1 LTFEVEFYTLEG
13 INMEAEM
20 YVQAAMMARKV
31 VKVTGADKMIEDL
44 VKKFLSNKVEEALG
58 KQRSKKELKLIENK
72 FNEYMERS
80 YKNYIYMNTI
90 VFRNQQKTIDDLYI
104 PLTVSKRNVFD
115 ASCEEDVND
124 ILINSYKDDFLPNYK
139 KVLLID
145 QAGMG
150 KSTIAKYLY
159 LSSINESKGI
169 PILIELRRLSQEKD
183 IIDFIMNEINGI
195 SEHFDKEGVLKLI
208 ERGDFIFFFDG
219 YDEIKKEYKTQVT
232 EKLQNFVDK
241 AGNNNFLMTSRE
253 EDELLSFGN
262 FQSFYIYPLKK
273 EEAYNLIKKYS
284 DDKEEI
290 SKLLIK
296 KIEEDKNFEIIKE
309 FLENPLMVSLLCESF
324 KYKQSIPHKKDAF
337 YRQVYDALFETH
349 DYSKRAGYYREKK
362 SGLNLEE
369 FHKILRTIGF
379 ITLTKG
385 VSYSKEELIN
395 IVHNSK
401 IKNRGIEF
409 NENDLVYDLIHNVP
423 IFIKDGIEYRW
434 SHKSF
439 QEYFA
444 ASYVCY
450 DSDEKT
456 TLLRKMFE
464 GNKMNRY
471 YNVLDFCYDIDY
483 KSFMRSI
490 ILPTIED
497 LEKFFCKE
505 YDDDVYKNFDED
517 ELLLRKT
524 MLFNHK
530 KVYMYILSESE
541 KNYFSN
547 NGVSRLERNK
557 YIKDKFPIE
566 KEGISNGLIVDGLFA
581 VHGFKKENIMNLL
594 KLLKRKE
601 SNLVCHVIHSFFPN
615 SRLID
620 TFNCGLHTFE
630 DNVDNELNKK
640 ENFKLAND
648 ILGKYLELSA
658 TESRNVVFNY
668 NECIS
673 IKREIEK
680 EMEEEK
686 SDIDFL

>member
-1 LTFEVEFYTLEG
+1 
-13 INMEAEM
+13 MEAEM
-20 YVQAAMMARKV
+20 YVQAAMMASKV
-31 VKVTGADKMIEDL
+31 VKVTGADEMIKNL
-44 VKKFLSNKVEEALG
+44 VKKFLSNKVEEELG

-115 ASCEEDVND
+115 SSYKEDEIY
-124 ILINSYKDDFLPNYK
+124 ILINSYKDDFLPKYK

-208 ERGDFIFFFDG
+208 ERGDFIFFLDG
-219 YDEIKKEYKTQVT
+219 YDEINKEYKTQVT

-241 AGNNNFLMTSRE
+241 AGNNTFLMTSRE

-273 EEAYNLIKKYS
+273 EEAYNLIKKYN
-284 DDKEEI
+284 DDNEEV

-296 KIEEDKNFEIIKE
+296 KIEDDKNFEVIKE

-337 YRQVYDALFETH
+337 YRQVYDALFEKH

-385 VSYSKEELIN
+385 ISYSKEEFIN
-395 IVHNSK
+395 ILHNSK
-401 IKNRGIEF
+401 TKNTGIEF
-409 NENDLVYDLIHNVP
+409 NENDLAYDLVHNVP

-444 ASYVCY
+444 ASYICY
-450 DSDEKT
+450 DSDEKDIV
-456 TLLRKMFE
+456 LKKISQD
-464 GNKMNRY
+464 NKINKY

-483 KSFMRSI
+483 KAFIRNILYPLLIELNIFYNQMYVCDEYKNYSI
-490 ILPTIED
+490 KD
-497 LEKFFCKE
+497 LEIRKKLLFQCNYVYIKQLKE
-505 YDDDVYKNFDED
+505 EENKVNFKEFI
-517 ELLLRKT
+517 EKSGL
-524 MLFNHK
+524 
-530 KVYMYILSESE
+530 KVKYEIIPNNILEIG
-541 KNYFSN
+541 
-547 NGVSRLERNK
+547 NGVFIYLE
-557 YIKDKFPIE
+557 
-566 KEGISNGLIVDGLFA
+566 
-581 VHGFKKENIMNLL
+581 FKKNLL
-594 KLLKRKE
+594 KLLEMLYYKNSSIVDVELWEKISKNRNGDKHLKEVRKVVKDE
-601 SNLVCHVIHSFFPN
+601 YVIN
-615 SRLID
+615 
-620 TFNCGLHTFE
+620 
-630 DNVDNELNKK
+630 DNINNTLNKK
-640 ENFKLAND
+640 DIFKSVNELLMD
-648 ILGKYLELSA
+648 INLLNNSMI
-658 TESRNVVFNY
+658 TFNY
-668 NECIS
+668 QNCMLLKE
-673 IKREIEK
+673 KIEK
-680 EMEEEK
+680 EIDEEK
-686 SDIDFL
+686 TDLYYL

>member
-1 LTFEVEFYTLEG
+1 MTFEVEFYTLEG
-13 INMEAEM
+13 INMEAELCA
-20 YVQAAMMARKV
+20 QAIIAASKV
-31 VKVTGADKMIEDL
+31 VKSTGADEMIKDL

-115 ASCEEDVND
+115 SSYEEEEIY
-124 ILINSYKDDFLPNYK
+124 ILINSYKDDFLPKYK
-139 KVLLID
+139 RVLLID

-208 ERGDFIFFFDG
+208 ERGDFIFFLDG
-219 YDEIKKEYKTQVT
+219 YDEINKEYKTQVT

-241 AGNNNFLMTSRE
+241 AGNNTFLMTSRE

-273 EEAYNLIKKYS
+273 EEAYNLIKKYN
-284 DDKEEI
+284 DDNEEI
-290 SKLLIK
+290 SRLLMK

-337 YRQVYDALFETH
+337 YRQVYDALFEKH

-395 IVHNSK
+395 IIYNSK
-401 IKNRGIEF
+401 RKNIGLEF
-409 NENDLVYDLIHNVP
+409 NENDLLYDLIHNVP
-423 IFIKDGIEYRW
+423 VFVKDGIEYRW

-444 ASYVCY
+444 ASYICY
-450 DSDEKT
+450 DSDEKS
-456 TLLRKMFE
+456 TLLKKMSE
-464 GNKMNRY
+464 GNRINKY

-490 ILPTIED
+490 ILPTIKD
-497 LEKFFCKE
+497 LDKFFYEKYHNDTYNDFNE
-505 YDDDVYKNFDED
+505 N
-517 ELLLRKT
+517 ELSLRKA
-524 MLFNHK
+524 MLFNYK
-530 KVYMYILSESE
+530 KIYMYLLSEDE
-541 KNYFSN
+541 ITYFSN
-547 NGVSRLERNK
+547 KEVAKSERNS
-557 YIKDKFPIE
+557 YIRTKIPRKEEECYKGIVFDGVFSVMGLKKD
-566 KEGISNGLIVDGLFA
+566 
-581 VHGFKKENIMNLL
+581 NITNLL
-594 KLLKRKE
+594 RLLKRKE
-601 SNLVCHVIHSFFPN
+601 SNLVCLARYNSFFAN
-615 SRLID
+615 ELI
-620 TFNCGLHTFE
+620 NRIESGLYCFE
-630 DNVDNELNKK
+630 DDIDNELNKK
-640 ENFKLAND
+640 KNFNLGND
-648 ILGKYLELSA
+648 ILSKYLASLF
-658 TESRNVVFNY
+658 TEVGNIIFDY
-668 NECIS
+668 KECIRV
-673 IKREIEK
+673 KKEIEK

-686 SDIDFL
+686 NDIDFL

>member
-1 LTFEVEFYTLEG
+1 
-13 INMEAEM
+13 MEAEL
-20 YVQAAMMARKV
+20 YAQAIIVARKV
-31 VKVTGADKMIEDL
+31 VKATDADEIIKNL
-44 VKKFLSNKVEEALG
+44 VKKFLSNKVEEVLG
-58 KQRSKKELKLIENK
+58 KQKSKRELKSIENK
-72 FNEYMERS
+72 FNEYMKRS

-104 PLTVSKRNVFD
+104 PLKVSKYNVFD
-115 ASCEEDVND
+115 FSYEDD
-124 ILINSYKDDFLPNYK
+124 KLYILINSYKDDFLPKYK

-183 IIDFIMNEINGI
+183 IIDFIMGEINGI
-195 SEHFDKEGVLKLI
+195 SEHFDREGVLKLI

-219 YDEIKKEYKTQVT
+219 YDEINKEYKRQVT

-241 AGNNNFLMTSRE
+241 AGNNTFLMTSRE

-273 EEAYNLIKKYS
+273 EEAYNLIKKYN
-284 DDKEEI
+284 DDNEEI
-290 SKLLIK
+290 SRLLIK

-309 FLENPLMVSLLCESF
+309 FLENPLMISLLSESF

-337 YRQVYDALFETH
+337 YRQVYDTLFEKH

-395 IVHNSK
+395 IIYNSK
-401 IKNRGIEF
+401 RKNMELKF

-423 IFIKDGIEYRW
+423 IFVKDGINYKW

-444 ASYVCY
+444 ASYICY
-450 DSDEKT
+450 DSNEKS
-456 TLLRKMFE
+456 TLLRAISE
-464 GNKMNRY
+464 DNKINKY

-483 KSFMRSI
+483 KNFRRSV
-490 ILPTIED
+490 ILPM
-497 LEKFFCKE
+497 LEELDKFFCRE
-505 YDDDVYKNFDED
+505 YHDTVYNDVDEYN
-517 ELLLRKT
+517 LVL
-524 MLFNHK
+524 
-530 KVYMYILSESE
+530 
-541 KNYFSN
+541 
-547 NGVSRLERNK
+547 NK
-557 YIKDKFPIE
+557 IIMFHHQGICMFPIE
-566 KEGISNGLIVDGLFA
+566 KDNNSSREIFNRLFLVTEA
-581 VHGFKKENIMNLL
+581 TKERIIKLL
-594 KLLKRKE
+594 KLLKRKN
-601 SNLVCHVIHSFFPN
+601 SNLVCRVRYNTYSSN
-615 SRLID
+615 ELIND
-620 TFNCGLHTFE
+620 ISNGFYSFE
-630 DNVDNELNKK
+630 DDINGELNEDHNYKINNHILNKYLAQLFIESETAILNYEEFIKLKK
-640 ENFKLAND
+640 E
-648 ILGKYLELSA
+648 
-658 TESRNVVFNY
+658 V
-668 NECIS
+668 
-673 IKREIEK
+673 EK
-680 EMEEEK
+680 EIEEEK
-686 SDIDFL
+686 NDIDFL

>member
-1 LTFEVEFYTLEG
+1 
-13 INMEAEM
+13 METELC
-20 YVQAAMMARKV
+20 VQAIVTASKV
-31 VKVTGADKMIEDL
+31 VKATGADEMIKNL
-44 VKKFLSNKVEEALG
+44 VEKFLSNKVGEVLG

-104 PLTVSKRNVFD
+104 PLTVSKCNVFD
-115 ASCEEDVND
+115 SSYEEDE
-124 ILINSYKDDFLPNYK
+124 ICISINSYKDDFLPKYK

-219 YDEIKKEYKTQVT
+219 YDEINKEYKTQVT

-241 AGNNNFLMTSRE
+241 AGNNTFLMTSRE

-273 EEAYNLIKKYS
+273 EEAYNLIKKYN
-284 DDKEEI
+284 DDNEEV

-337 YRQVYDALFETH
+337 YRQVYDALFEKH

-395 IVHNSK
+395 IIYNSK
-401 IKNRGIEF
+401 RKNIGLEF
-409 NENDLVYDLIHNVP
+409 NENDLLYDLIHNVP
-423 IFIKDGIEYRW
+423 VFVKDGIEYRW

-444 ASYVCY
+444 ASYICY
-450 DSDEKT
+450 DSDEKSM
-456 TLLRKMFE
+456 LLKKMSE
-464 GNKMNRY
+464 GNRINKY

-490 ILPTIED
+490 ILPTIKD
-497 LEKFFCKE
+497 LDKFFYEK
-505 YDDDVYKNFDED
+505 YHNDVYNDFDKG
-517 ELLLRKT
+517 ELSLRKAI
-524 MLFNHK
+524 LFNYE
-530 KVYMYILSESE
+530 KVYIYILSEN
-541 KNYFSN
+541 KINYFKN
-547 NGVSRLERNK
+547 KKGARLERNA
-557 YIKDKFPIE
+557 YIRDKFPIE
-566 KEGISNGLIVDGLFA
+566 KNSNASGIIFNGIFSVMGLR
-581 VHGFKKENIMNLL
+581 KENITNLL

-601 SNLVCHVIHSFFPN
+601 SNLVCHVRYDSLSN
-615 SRLID
+615 DELIY
-620 TFNCGLHTFE
+620 NISHGLYVFE
-630 DNVDNELNKK
+630 DNIDNELNKK
-640 ENFKLAND
+640 EYFKFAND
-648 ILGKYLELSA
+648 ILYKYLKSLFVEA
-658 TESRNVVFNY
+658 GTVIFNY
-668 NECIS
+668 EECIN

-680 EMEEEK
+680 EIEEEQN
-686 SDIDFL
+686 DIDFL

>member
-1 LTFEVEFYTLEG
+1 
-13 INMEAEM
+13 MEAEM
-20 YVQAAMMARKV
+20 YVQAAMMASKV
-31 VKVTGADKMIEDL
+31 VKATGADEMIKDL
-44 VKKFLSNKVEEALG
+44 VKKFLSNKVEEVLG

-104 PLTVSKRNVFD
+104 PLTVSKHNVFD
-115 ASCEEDVND
+115 SSYKEDEIY
-124 ILINSYKDDFLPNYK
+124 ILINSYKDDFLPKYK

-208 ERGDFIFFFDG
+208 ERGDFIFFLDG
-219 YDEIKKEYKTQVT
+219 YDEINKEYKTQVT

-241 AGNNNFLMTSRE
+241 AGNNTFLMTSRE
-253 EDELLSFGN
+253 EYELLSFGN

-284 DDKEEI
+284 DDNEEI
-290 SKLLIK
+290 SELLIK
-296 KIEEDKNFEIIKE
+296 KIEEDKNFEIMKE

-337 YRQVYDALFETH
+337 YRQVYDALFEKH
-349 DYSKRAGYYREKK
+349 DYSKRAGYSREKK

-409 NENDLVYDLIHNVP
+409 NENDLAYDLIHNVP
-423 IFIKDGIEYRW
+423 IFVRDGIEYRW

-444 ASYVCY
+444 ASYICY
-450 DSDEKT
+450 DSDEKEIV
-456 TLLRKMFE
+456 LKKISE
-464 GNKMNRY
+464 GNKINKY
-471 YNVLDFCYDIDY
+471 YNILDFCYDIDY
-483 KSFMRSI
+483 KSFSRYI
-490 ILPTIED
+490 IYPLLNE
-497 LEKFFCKE
+497 LEVFC
-505 YDDDVYKNFDED
+505 
-517 ELLLRKT
+517 
-524 MLFNHK
+524 
-530 KVYMYILSESE
+530 S
-541 KNYFSN
+541 
-547 NGVSRLERNK
+547 NK
-557 YIKDKFPIE
+557 YICDKYKNYNKNDLNLRKSILFKYDEIRFVFFTDSE
-566 KEGISNGLIVDGLFA
+566 TKKIKEGYDLFQFILDFKRLPNRLCISNFSIINDETYFVLNA
-581 VHGFKKENIMNLL
+581 KMNLL
-594 KLLKRKE
+594 KLM
-601 SNLVCHVIHSFFPN
+601 NL
-615 SRLID
+615 LY
-620 TFNCGLHTFE
+620 
-630 DNVDNELNKK
+630 NKK
-640 ENFKLAND
+640 SLIIEKKLITEEKFVDMRALLSKDDLEKDYILNDDISDFFNEEKNFADVNVL
-648 ILGKYLELSA
+648 LLMLEEMKA
-658 TESRNVVFNY
+658 FDVNFNY
-668 NECIS
+668 DKCIE
-673 IKREIEK
+673 IKKQIEN

>member
-1 LTFEVEFYTLEG
+1 
-13 INMEAEM
+13 MESEM

-104 PLTVSKRNVFD
+104 PLTVSKHNIFD

-195 SEHFDKEGVLKLI
+195 SEHFDKDGILKLI
-208 ERGDFIFFFDG
+208 ERGDFIFFLDG
-219 YDEIKKEYKTQVT
+219 YDEINKEYKTQVT

-241 AGNNNFLMTSRE
+241 AGNNTFLMTSRE

-284 DDKEEI
+284 DDNEEI
-290 SKLLIK
+290 SKVLIK
-296 KIEEDKNFEIIKE
+296 KIEEDKNFEIMKE

-324 KYKQSIPHKKDAF
+324 KYKQCVPHKKDAF
-337 YRQVYDALFETH
+337 YRQIYDALFERH
-349 DYSKRAGYYREKK
+349 DYSKRPSYSREKK
-362 SGLNLEE
+362 SRLNLEE
-369 FHKILRTIGF
+369 FHKILRTLGF
-379 ITLTKG
+379 ITLSKG
-385 VSYSKEELIN
+385 VSYTKEELMN
-395 IVHNSK
+395 IVNNSK
-401 IKNRGIEF
+401 RKNIGLEF

-423 IFIKDGIEYRW
+423 VFIKEGIEYRW

-444 ASYVCY
+444 ASYICY
-450 DSDEKT
+450 DSNEKS
-456 TLLRKMFE
+456 TLLRE
-464 GNKMNRY
+464 ISEVNKINKY

-483 KSFMRSI
+483 KRFMRSV
-490 ILPTIED
+490 ILPVIED
-497 LEKFFCKE
+497 LDKFFHEE
-505 YDDDVYKNFDED
+505 YNDSIYNDFDSY
-517 ELLLRKT
+517 ELA
-524 MLFNHK
+524 
-530 KVYMYILSESE
+530 
-541 KNYFSN
+541 
-547 NGVSRLERNK
+547 LER
-557 YIKDKFPIE
+557 IIMFDHERIGMLPIE
-566 KEGISNGLIVDGLFA
+566 KNSSSKSGVFDGLFLVTGA
-581 VHGFKKENIMNLL
+581 IKERIIKLL
-594 KLLKRKE
+594 KLLKRKD
-601 SNLVCHVIHSFFPN
+601 SNLVCRIRDNSFFYN
-615 SRLID
+615 RIS
-620 TFNCGLHTFE
+620 N
-630 DNVDNELNKK
+630 
-640 ENFKLAND
+640 
-648 ILGKYLELSA
+648 KYLPYFIKSEA
-658 TESRNVVFNY
+658 TILNY
-668 NECIS
+668 EECIK
-673 IKREIEK
+673 IKRELEK

>member
-1 LTFEVEFYTLEG
+1 MTFEVEFYTLEG
-13 INMEAEM
+13 IYMETELC
-20 YVQAAMMARKV
+20 VQAIVTASKV
-31 VKVTGADKMIEDL
+31 VKATGADEMIKNL
-44 VKKFLSNKVEEALG
+44 VEKFLSNKVGEVLG

-115 ASCEEDVND
+115 SSYEEDE
-124 ILINSYKDDFLPNYK
+124 ICISINSYKDDFLPKYK

-219 YDEIKKEYKTQVT
+219 YDEINKEYKTQVT

-241 AGNNNFLMTSRE
+241 AGNNTFLMTSRE

-273 EEAYNLIKKYS
+273 EEAYNLIKKYN
-284 DDKEEI
+284 DDNEEV

-337 YRQVYDALFETH
+337 YRQVYDALFEKH

-395 IVHNSK
+395 IIYNSK
-401 IKNRGIEF
+401 RKNIGLEF
-409 NENDLVYDLIHNVP
+409 NENDLLYDLIHNVP
-423 IFIKDGIEYRW
+423 VFVKDGIEYRW

-444 ASYVCY
+444 ASYICY
-450 DSDEKT
+450 DSDEKSM
-456 TLLRKMFE
+456 LLKKMSE
-464 GNKMNRY
+464 GNRINKY

-490 ILPTIED
+490 ILPTIKD
-497 LEKFFCKE
+497 LDKFFYEK
-505 YDDDVYKNFDED
+505 YHNDVYNDFDKG
-517 ELLLRKT
+517 ELSLRKAI
-524 MLFNHK
+524 LFNYE
-530 KVYMYILSESE
+530 KVYIYI
-541 KNYFSN
+541 
-547 NGVSRLERNK
+547 
-557 YIKDKFPIE
+557 
-566 KEGISNGLIVDGLFA
+566 
-581 VHGFKKENIMNLL
+581 
-594 KLLKRKE
+594 
-601 SNLVCHVIHSFFPN
+601 
-615 SRLID
+615 
-620 TFNCGLHTFE
+620 
-630 DNVDNELNKK
+630 
-640 ENFKLAND
+640 
-648 ILGKYLELSA
+648 
-658 TESRNVVFNY
+658 
-668 NECIS
+668 
-673 IKREIEK
+673 
-680 EMEEEK
+680 
-686 SDIDFL
+686 

>member
-1 LTFEVEFYTLEG
+1 
-13 INMEAEM
+13 MEAELCA
-20 YVQAAMMARKV
+20 QAIIAASKV
-31 VKVTGADKMIEDL
+31 VKSTGADEMIKDL

-115 ASCEEDVND
+115 SSYEEEEIY
-124 ILINSYKDDFLPNYK
+124 ILINSYKDDFLPKYK
-139 KVLLID
+139 RVLLID

-208 ERGDFIFFFDG
+208 ERGDFIFFLDG
-219 YDEIKKEYKTQVT
+219 YDEINKEYKTQVT

-241 AGNNNFLMTSRE
+241 AGNNTFLMTSRE

-273 EEAYNLIKKYS
+273 EEAYNLIKKYN
-284 DDKEEI
+284 DDNEEI
-290 SKLLIK
+290 SRLLMK

-337 YRQVYDALFETH
+337 YRQVYDALFEKH

-395 IVHNSK
+395 IIYNSK
-401 IKNRGIEF
+401 RKNIGLEF
-409 NENDLVYDLIHNVP
+409 NENDLLYDLIHNVP
-423 IFIKDGIEYRW
+423 VFVKDGIEYRW

-444 ASYVCY
+444 ASYICY
-450 DSDEKT
+450 DSDEKS
-456 TLLRKMFE
+456 TLLKKMSE
-464 GNKMNRY
+464 GNRINKY

-490 ILPTIED
+490 ILPTIKD
-497 LEKFFCKE
+497 LDKFFYEKYHNDTYNDFNE
-505 YDDDVYKNFDED
+505 N
-517 ELLLRKT
+517 ELSLRKA
-524 MLFNHK
+524 MLFNYK
-530 KVYMYILSESE
+530 KIYMYLLSEDE
-541 KNYFSN
+541 ITYFSN
-547 NGVSRLERNK
+547 KEVAKSERNS
-557 YIKDKFPIE
+557 YIRTKIPRKEEECYKGIVFDGVFSVMGLKKD
-566 KEGISNGLIVDGLFA
+566 
-581 VHGFKKENIMNLL
+581 NITNLL
-594 KLLKRKE
+594 RLLKRKE
-601 SNLVCHVIHSFFPN
+601 SNLVCLARYNSFFAN
-615 SRLID
+615 ELI
-620 TFNCGLHTFE
+620 NRIESGLYCFE
-630 DNVDNELNKK
+630 DDIDNELNKK
-640 ENFKLAND
+640 KNFNLGND
-648 ILGKYLELSA
+648 ILSKYLASLF
-658 TESRNVVFNY
+658 TEVGNIIFDY
-668 NECIS
+668 KECIRV
-673 IKREIEK
+673 KKEIEK

-686 SDIDFL
+686 NDIDFL

>member
-1 LTFEVEFYTLEG
+1 
-13 INMEAEM
+13 MESEM

-58 KQRSKKELKLIENK
+58 KLRSKKELKLIENK

-115 ASCEEDVND
+115 SSYKEDEIY
-124 ILINSYKDDFLPNYK
+124 ILINSYKDDFLPKYK

-208 ERGDFIFFFDG
+208 ERGDFIFFLDG
-219 YDEIKKEYKTQVT
+219 YDEINKEYKTQVT

-241 AGNNNFLMTSRE
+241 AGNNTFLMTSRE

-273 EEAYNLIKKYS
+273 EEAYNLIKKYN
-284 DDKEEI
+284 DDNEEV

-296 KIEEDKNFEIIKE
+296 KIEDDKNFEVIKE

-337 YRQVYDALFETH
+337 YRQVYDALFEKH

-385 VSYSKEELIN
+385 ISYSKEELIN
-395 IVHNSK
+395 IIYNSK
-401 IKNRGIEF
+401 RKNIGLEF
-409 NENDLVYDLIHNVP
+409 NENDLLYDLIHNVP
-423 IFIKDGIEYRW
+423 VFVKDGIEYRW

-444 ASYVCY
+444 ASYICY
-450 DSDEKT
+450 DSDEKS
-456 TLLRKMFE
+456 TLLKKMSE
-464 GNKMNRY
+464 GNRINKY

-490 ILPTIED
+490 ILPTIKD
-497 LEKFFCKE
+497 LDKFFCEKYHNDIYNDFNE
-505 YDDDVYKNFDED
+505 N
-517 ELLLRKT
+517 ELSLRKA
-524 MLFNHK
+524 MLFNYK
-530 KVYMYILSESE
+530 KIYMYLLSEDE
-541 KNYFSN
+541 ITYFSN
-547 NGVSRLERNK
+547 KEVAKSERNS
-557 YIKDKFPIE
+557 YIGTKIPRKEEECYKGIVFDGVFSVMGLKKD
-566 KEGISNGLIVDGLFA
+566 
-581 VHGFKKENIMNLL
+581 NITNLL
-594 KLLKRKE
+594 RLLKRKE
-601 SNLVCHVIHSFFPN
+601 SNLVCLARHNSFFAN
-615 SRLID
+615 ELI
-620 TFNCGLHTFE
+620 NRIEGGLYCFE
-630 DNVDNELNKK
+630 DDIDNELNKK
-640 ENFKLAND
+640 KNFKLGND
-648 ILGKYLELSA
+648 ILSKYLASLF
-658 TESRNVVFNY
+658 TEVGNIIFDY
-668 NECIS
+668 KECIRV
-673 IKREIEK
+673 KKEIEK

-686 SDIDFL
+686 NDIDFL